1 MNCANTRC
9 SICGKCTLTKTDC
22 ALYKTAAEMKQK
34 GGKAVKQ
41 PTTEDA
47 EQETVIQYCA
57 LKKIKVVH
65 IPNESKRSLAYGAKM
80 KRMGLAKGFPDL
92 LFPTPHN
99 GFCGLYIELKRDRT
113 CKPTAEQLEW
123 ISYLNS
129 QGYRAKVCYGAG
141 EAIDEINWYF
151 KEWKNEEHKN

>member
-1 MNCANTRC
+1 MTCANTRC
-9 SICGKCTLTKTDC
+9 SACGKCTLTQKEC
-22 ALYKTAAEMKQK
+22 AMYMTAAEVKHK
-34 GGKAVKQ
+34 PGKTTKQ

-47 EQETVIQYCA
+47 EQETVIEYCA

-80 KRMGLAKGFPDL
+80 KRMGLCKGFPDL

-99 GFCGLYIELKRDRT
+99 GFHGLYIELKRDRT
-113 CKPTAEQLEW
+113 CKPTPEQLQW

-151 KEWKNEEHKN
+151 SNLEGV

>member
-1 MNCANTRC
+1 MGNLTCANTRC
-9 SICGKCTLTKTDC
+9 SICGKCTLTKKDC
-22 ALYKTAAEMKQK
+22 ALYKSAAEMKQK
-34 GGKAVKQ
+34 GGKPTKQ

-47 EQETVIQYCA
+47 EQETVIQYCT

-80 KRMGLAKGFPDL
+80 KRMGLSKGFPDL

-99 GFCGLYIELKRDRT
+99 GFHGLYIELKRDRT

-151 KEWKNEEHKN
+151 SNLEGV